1 VKNAKNRR
9 NFFFHRLEEPFCLE
23 YGSAFDFIAFT
34 GALSGGR
41 PLPPGRFHLLKFYQN
56 FVFGKISLFSLPGRD
71 CFFMKCLQ
79 FHPILNEICCF

>member
-9 NFFFHRLEEPFCLE
+9 KFFFHRLEEPFCPE

-34 GALSGGR
+34 GSL
-41 PLPPGRFHLLKFYQN
+41 HLLKFYQN

-71 CFFMKCLQ
+71 GFFMKCLQ